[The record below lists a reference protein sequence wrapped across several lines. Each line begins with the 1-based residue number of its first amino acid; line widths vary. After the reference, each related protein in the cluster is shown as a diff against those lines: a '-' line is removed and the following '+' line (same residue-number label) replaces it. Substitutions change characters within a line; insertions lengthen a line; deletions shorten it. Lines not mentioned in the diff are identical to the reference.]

1 MFSYSGDRRDMNVI
15 VKSACLI
22 GTSLVKMNRPL
33 SQFITLVPTAGLE
46 WESNVLGF
54 PQMVDDTY
62 MHA

>member
-1 MFSYSGDRRDMNVI
+1 MNVI

-33 SQFITLVPTAGLE
+33 SQLITLVPTAGLE
-46 WESNVLGF
+46 RESNVLGF

-62 MHA
+62 MHALI